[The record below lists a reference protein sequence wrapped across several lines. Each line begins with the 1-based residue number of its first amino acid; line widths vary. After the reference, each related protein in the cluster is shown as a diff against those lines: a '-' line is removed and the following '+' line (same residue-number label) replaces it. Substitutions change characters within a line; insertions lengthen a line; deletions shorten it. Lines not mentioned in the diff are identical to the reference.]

1 MKYKNLPDISSCCNN
16 CSRGTKGEV
25 GVINL
30 VPIIVNEESSDLA
43 IEIERENR
51 GSKLGVTE
59 VGRLEA
65 SSVASDPSAASRSK

>member
-1 MKYKNLPDISSCCNN
+1 M
-16 CSRGTKGEV
+16 
-25 GVINL
+25 